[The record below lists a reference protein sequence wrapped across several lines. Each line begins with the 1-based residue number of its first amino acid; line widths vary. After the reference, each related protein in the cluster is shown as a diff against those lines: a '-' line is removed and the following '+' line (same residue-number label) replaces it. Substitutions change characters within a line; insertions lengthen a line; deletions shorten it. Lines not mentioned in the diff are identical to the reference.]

1 MESCSHMQE
10 SEQDHD
16 VSEHDKISSQDRNEN
31 NCEGFKDFLE
41 MLEQDKEVV
50 GSGDSEIQELGD
62 KITFYPKSSENQ
74 AKFEESK

>member
-41 MLEQDKEVV
+41 MLE
-50 GSGDSEIQELGD
+50 
-62 KITFYPKSSENQ
+62 
-74 AKFEESK
+74 